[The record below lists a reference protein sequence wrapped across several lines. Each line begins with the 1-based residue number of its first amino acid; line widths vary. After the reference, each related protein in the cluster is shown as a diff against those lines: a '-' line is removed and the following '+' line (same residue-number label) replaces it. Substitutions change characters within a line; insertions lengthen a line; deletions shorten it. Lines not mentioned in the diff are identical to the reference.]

1 VWAVGGFSIIF
12 GWYTEARCE
21 IGCSV
26 FLELQVFLLERNV
39 TMSKVQT
46 LSVKLRDSYGK
57 RRNRRLRDGGD
68 VPAVLYGHKQA
79 TRSLMLSAEEL
90 SAIVRH
96 GNRFVELTGDVA
108 EKAFIKD
115 VQWNTWG
122 NRILHVDFARVSE
135 HEKIHVTVP
144 LELRGESPGT
154 KEGGVVKH
162 VLHQIEL
169 ECEAASL
176 PEHIIVNINHL
187 AFNQTIHVSDLELS
201 AGVKALVDPSAV
213 VVTCLL
219 PVEVSTDETKPT
231 DGAEPEVIG
240 RKKSED
246 DTTEA

>member
-1 VWAVGGFSIIF
+1 M
-12 GWYTEARCE
+12 T
-21 IGCSV
+21 
-26 FLELQVFLLERNV
+26 
-39 TMSKVQT
+39 KVQT

-57 RRNRRLRDGGD
+57 RRNRRLRNGGD
-68 VPAVLYGHKQA
+68 VPAVLYGHKQK
-79 TRSLMLSAEEL
+79 TQSLTLSAEEL
-90 SAIVRH
+90 STVVRH
-96 GNRFVELTGDVA
+96 GNRFVALTGDVA
-108 EKAFIKD
+108 EKAFIKE

-187 AFNQTIHVSDLELS
+187 AFNQTIHVSDLELPANVTS
-201 AGVKALVDPSAV
+201 LLEPSTV
-213 VVTCLL
+213 VVTCAL
-219 PVEVSTDETKPT
+219 PIEVSTDETKPA
-231 DGAEPEVIG
+231 DGTEPEVIG
-240 RKKSED
+240 RKK
-246 DTTEA
+246 TEEESAEE